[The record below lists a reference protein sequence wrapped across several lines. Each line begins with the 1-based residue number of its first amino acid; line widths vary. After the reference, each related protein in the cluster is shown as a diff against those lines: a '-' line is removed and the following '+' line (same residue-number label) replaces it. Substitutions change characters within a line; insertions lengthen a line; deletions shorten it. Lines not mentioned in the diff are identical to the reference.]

1 MKASSSS
8 SATGIHRFSWW
19 SNSNS
24 VPSDSWT
31 AMNLLSSL
39 EYEMRSSFSNSAG
52 SVGKVKTSATG
63 CSAMLLGIGFLW
75 RYVASKKVPELGV
88 KGAVSQRASN
98 TKVPSSPNTPGRK
111 HAAGVRMLECAAY
124 ARASDIIKAQSPRL
138 QLVQLSFLPRHPIT
152 PFLRG
157 LWLVKKPRYVQQALC
172 SSNELHDT

>member
-39 EYEMRSSFSNSAG
+39 ENEMRSSFSNSAG
-52 SVGKVKTSATG
+52 SVGKVKTSATD
-63 CSAMLLGIGFLW
+63 CSAILLRIVGLRRGTS
-75 RYVASKKVPELGV
+75 RRRSPQGGHEGRR
-88 KGAVSQRASN
+88 QRCLESSS
-98 TKVPSSPNTPGRK
+98 TKVPSSPKFPGQK
-111 HAAGVRMLECAAY
+111 DAAGVGMPSSRTGLPTSHLTVPAYIVAAALGAHSAY
-124 ARASDIIKAQSPRL
+124 CY
-138 QLVQLSFLPRHPIT
+138 LPGQT
-152 PFLRG
+152 DCNSS
-157 LWLVKKPRYVQQALC
+157 WSCDVQQALC